1 MGARA
6 RLLALGAVLAAL
18 FVAVLLSI
26 GRDVD
31 EVRDAIDG
39 AGAWAPVAMVA
50 AAAALTV
57 AFFPFPVV
65 AGAAG
70 VLFGVAEGTAYALAG
85 ETLGACAALLIARYA
100 ARDAAAEL
108 AGPRLRRLLDGVA
121 RRGFVAVL
129 CVRILPGV
137 PRHPANY
144 AFGLTAIGLAP
155 FAGATVLGT
164 APRAFAYAALGGT
177 LGDLR
182 STESVL
188 AVSLLVAMG
197 VLGLVLVARE
207 RRSARA
213 AGSAAAT
220 SSPDG
225 RWAGRP

>member
-1 MGARA
+1 MSARA
-6 RLLALGAVLAAL
+6 RLALVAGALAAV
-18 FVAVLLSI
+18 FVVVLLSV

-31 EVRDAIDG
+31 DVRDAIDG

-70 VLFGVAEGTAYALAG
+70 LLFGVAEGTAYALTG
-85 ETLGACAALLIARYA
+85 ETLGACAALLIARFA

-108 AGPRLRRLLDGVA
+108 AGPRLRALLDGVA

-129 CVRILPGV
+129 YVRILPGV

-144 AFGLTAIGLAP
+144 AFGLTAVGLVP
-155 FAGATVLGT
+155 FVVATVIGT

-182 STESVL
+182 STESIL
-188 AVSLLVAMG
+188 AVSLLVVMG
-197 VLGLVLVARE
+197 LLGLVLVLRE
-207 RRSARA
+207 RRAPRA
-213 AGSAAAT
+213 AGSATAT
-220 SSPDG
+220 SSPGD
-225 RWAGRP
+225 RSAGRP

>member
-1 MGARA
+1 MSARA
-6 RLLALGAVLAAL
+6 RLALVAGALAAV
-18 FVAVLLSI
+18 FVVVLLSV

-31 EVRDAIDG
+31 DVRDAIDG

-70 VLFGVAEGTAYALAG
+70 LLFGVAEGTAYALTG
-85 ETLGACAALLIARYA
+85 ETLGACAALLIARFA

-108 AGPRLRRLLDGVA
+108 AGPRLRALLDGVA

-129 CVRILPGV
+129 YVRILPGV

-144 AFGLTAIGLAP
+144 AFGLTAVGLVP
-155 FAGATVLGT
+155 FLVATVIGT

-182 STESVL
+182 STESIL
-188 AVSLLVAMG
+188 AVSLLVVMG
-197 VLGLVLVARE
+197 LLGLVLVLRE
-207 RRSARA
+207 RRAARA
-213 AGSAAAT
+213 AGSATAT
-220 SSPDG
+220 SSPGD
-225 RWAGRP
+225 RSAGRP